1 MGRSANHPS
10 PSLAKQGSHL
20 HAGTCFASEPQYNV
34 VKSGEEAIVADF
46 DLRSYFDCFPDVCR
60 QKFGRA
66 YSFPSLER
74 KFEQLRAGK
83 RWLVAKDVLNIFDP
97 AQTPFGLYWP
107 RPVEKELDQALKS
120 AHLMVGPLPA
130 DGRDLV
136 QRGLRVFHNIGILS
150 LVLRFVHP
158 DRFGAFST
166 PIMNLLQ
173 VYRPRTVDA
182 YLAYCDELRVWK
194 EHFQLPSVA
203 STETA
208 LWTYHELTVEERDAA
223 VAVSARAGF
232 DADVWIQRRRV
243 AQVLRP
249 FLQKYGPLELARILV
264 YEDANLAGMIAG
276 EEYERLLRFAARR
289 LCGGLKLYV
298 KGATEVL
305 FDKLLDA
312 GHISPGDR
320 ALLRRAWGARCAAVH
335 PEAKPAA
342 EEVENMIDIIE
353 RICRPWEST
362 P

>member
-1 MGRSANHPS
+1 
-10 PSLAKQGSHL
+10 
-20 HAGTCFASEPQYNV
+20 V
-34 VKSGEEAIVADF
+34 VSF
-46 DLRSYFDCFPDVCR
+46 DLSIYLDRFPEVCR
-60 QKFGRA
+60 KKFGRA
-66 YSFPSLER
+66 YSFPTLER
-74 KFEQLRAGK
+74 KFEQLRSGK

-97 AQTPFGLYWP
+97 TQTAFGRYWP
-107 RPVEKELDQALKS
+107 KPVEKDLDQALKD
-120 AHLMVGPLPA
+120 AHLMLGPLPA

-136 QRGLRVFHNIGILS
+136 QRAMQVFHNIGILS

-158 DRFGAFST
+158 DRFGVFST

-173 VYRPRTVDA
+173 VYRPRTVEA

-194 EHFQLPSVA
+194 EHFHLSSVA
-203 STETA
+203 SAETA
-208 LWTYHELTVEERDAA
+208 LWTYHELAVEELSASDALS
-223 VAVSARAGF
+223 VRSAF
-232 DADVWIQRRRV
+232 DADIWIQRRRV

-249 FLQKYGPLELARILV
+249 FLRKNGPLELARILV

-305 FDKLLDA
+305 FDKLLEE
-312 GHISPGDR
+312 GHISPGDQ

-335 PEAKPAA
+335 PQDRPTS

-353 RICRPWEST
+353 RICRPWEAT
-362 P
+362 PP